1 MEIFEVVENGVKCCL
16 VIMKN
21 GIRLDYDNFKTQ
33 EYICYSNVK
42 NIYNSKSGNIIIRVS
57 GENNYTFQM
66 DKVTSQKIM
75 PVLTKCMQNYYNE
88 TDKTQQIMDELA
100 EIKKQLTNLF
110 YAPPLIASLIPT
122 GYQEAKASFE
132 EKSKN

>member
-1 MEIFEVVENGVKCCL
+1 METFEVVEDDGKNYSFV
-16 VIMKN
+16 VMKN
-21 GIRLDYDNFKTQ
+21 GVRIDYENCQ

-42 NIYNSKSGNIIIRVS
+42 NIHCYKSGQIVIRAN
-57 GENNYTFQM
+57 GEDMPYTFQM

-100 EIKKQLTNLF
+100 EIKKQLANLF
-110 YAPPLIASLIPT
+110 YAPPIDNFVPP
-122 GYQEAKASFE
+122 GYQEAKTDFE
-132 EKSKN
+132 EKTKN